1 MARLF
6 ARREKGISWTRT
18 VLPINRQP
26 ITQIREARKARANQ
40 VRRSAVVVLVVGK
53 IALSQLMALPV
64 LNQLQKARVLAL
76 LAK

>member
-64 LNQLQKARVLAL
+64 LNQLQKARALAL

>member
-26 ITQIREARKARANQ
+26 ITQISEARKARANQ
-40 VRRSAVVVLVVGK
+40 VRRSVAVVLVVEK
-53 IALSQLMALPV
+53 IAQSHKTLIQV
-64 LNQLQKARVLAL
+64 VNKRQRDLAL
-76 LAK
+76 VLQVK